1 MTGGAKGNTVLLPL
15 VSTVIDWFSWCGVWW
30 TKMQVHDVLETNLI
44 LRMCAA
50 QKQDLGVCH
59 GQISLKQTQTLHR
72 NHFPIRE
79 TLLPSNLDPKK
90 IN

>member
-1 MTGGAKGNTVLLPL
+1 MTGGAKSNTVLLPL

-59 GQISLKQTQTLHR
+59 GQISQRFCIPRCNNFEINKTSL
-72 NHFPIRE
+72 IG
-79 TLLPSNLDPKK
+79 KK
-90 IN
+90 IIKNH